1 MKYKWLLF
9 DLDDT
14 ILEFSA
20 SEHYALERT
29 LRQVGISFNPTNFS
43 IYEKIN
49 RKCWDAF
56 EEGTLSQ
63 IDLNETRFS
72 QFLAALNLPT
82 VNANQL
88 GNYYLEQ
95 LSEKAVFMDG
105 AKALLETYYQKYQ
118 LGIVTNGLKEVQRPK
133 LEKHNL
139 THYFEIIIVSDEI
152 GVSKPNT
159 DFFDYAFAEMKFPP
173 KEEVLIIGDSLNS
186 DIKGRHNYG
195 VDTCWYNPNKK
206 KNKTTIK
213 PTYEINNLNELNRLE
228 II

>member
-1 MKYKWLLF
+1 MKYEWLLF

-14 ILEFSA
+14 ILEFGA
-20 SEHYALERT
+20 SEHYALART
-29 LRQVGISFNPTNFS
+29 LHRVGISFNPTNFN

-63 IDLNETRFS
+63 ADLNETRFS
-72 QFLAALNLPT
+72 QFLGALNLPIG
-82 VNANQL
+82 NANEL

-105 AKALLETYYQKYQ
+105 AKALLEAHYQKYQ

-152 GVSKPNT
+152 GVSKPNIA
-159 DFFDYAFAEMKFPP
+159 FFDYAFKEMKYPP
-173 KEEVLIIGDSLNS
+173 KEKVLIIGDSLNS
-186 DIKGRHNYG
+186 DIKGGTNYG
-195 VDTCWYNPNKK
+195 IDTCWYNPNKK
-206 KNKTTIK
+206 ENKRAIT
-213 PTYEINNLNELNRLE
+213 PTYEINTLKELSQLE

>member
-1 MKYKWLLF
+1 MKYEWLLF
-9 DLDDT
+9 DLDNT
-14 ILEFSA
+14 ILEFAA

-29 LRQVGISFNPTNFS
+29 LHQVGISLNPTNFS

-49 RKCWDAF
+49 RRCWDAF
-56 EEGTLSQ
+56 EEGTLLQ
-63 IDLNETRFS
+63 ADLNETRFS

-82 VNANQL
+82 TNANEL

-105 AKALLETYYQKYQ
+105 AKALLEAHYQKYQ

-139 THYFEIIIVSDEI
+139 THYFEIIVVSDEI
-152 GVSKPNT
+152 GVSKPNA
-159 DFFDYAFAEMKFPP
+159 DFFEYAFKEMKFPP
-173 KEEVLIIGDSLNS
+173 KEKVLIIGDSLNS
-186 DIKGRHNYG
+186 DIKGGFNFG
-195 VDTCWYNPNKK
+195 IDTCWYNPTKK
-206 KNKTTIK
+206 ENGTSTK
-213 PTYEINNLNELNRLE
+213 PTYEITHLNELTQLK

>member
-1 MKYKWLLF
+1 MKYEWLLF

-14 ILEFSA
+14 ILEFAA
-20 SEHYALERT
+20 SEHYALKRT
-29 LRQVGISFNPTNFS
+29 LHQVGISFNPTNFS

-56 EEGTLSQ
+56 EEGDLLQ
-63 IDLNETRFS
+63 VDLNETRFS
-72 QFLAALNLPT
+72 QFLFALNLPT
-82 VNANQL
+82 ANAKEL

-105 AKALLETYYQKYQ
+105 AKGFLEGHYQKYQ

-139 THYFEIIIVSDEI
+139 THYFKIIVVSDEI
-152 GVSKPNT
+152 GVSKPNI
-159 DFFDYAFAEMKFPP
+159 DFFDYAFTEMKFPS
-173 KEEVLIIGDSLNS
+173 KEKVLIIGDSLNS
-186 DIKGRHNYG
+186 DIRGGHNYG
-195 VDTCWYNPNKK
+195 IDTCWYNPNKK
-206 KNKTTIK
+206 ENKTAIK
-213 PTYEINNLNELNRLE
+213 PTYEINNLNDLNWLK